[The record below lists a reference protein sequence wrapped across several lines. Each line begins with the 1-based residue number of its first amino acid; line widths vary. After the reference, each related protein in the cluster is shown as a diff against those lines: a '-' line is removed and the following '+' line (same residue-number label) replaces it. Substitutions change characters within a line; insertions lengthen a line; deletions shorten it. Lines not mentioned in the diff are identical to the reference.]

1 MDHEAQD
8 DAGTASELDLGPQPL
23 AGLLQRLALSPSDL
37 VAASGEQLTHKMVA
51 RATKGRQLSGNTMG
65 KVLRALNTAAQ
76 STYDLPDLFNY
87 KP

>member
-1 MDHEAQD
+1 MNDTPRDH
-8 DAGTASELDLGPQPL
+8 GPQPL
-23 AGLLQRLALSPSDL
+23 AALLARHELSPNDL
-37 VAASGEQLTHKMVA
+37 VRASSEQLTHKMVA
-51 RATKGRQLSGNTMG
+51 RATKGRQLTGNTMG

>member
-1 MDHEAQD
+1 MNDTPRDH
-8 DAGTASELDLGPQPL
+8 GPQPL
-23 AGLLQRLALSPSDL
+23 AALLARHELSPTDL
-37 VAASGEQLTHKMVA
+37 VRASSEQLTHKMVA
-51 RATKGRQLSGNTMG
+51 RATKGRQLTGNTMG